1 MGNIDVM
8 SGIGMLGRLRGLVL
22 WYVFPRFPS
31 VESCSELDRR
41 KFRV

>member
-8 SGIGMLGRLRGLVL
+8 NGIEMPGRLRGLVL
-22 WYVFPRFPS
+22 WYFFPLFPS
-31 VESCSELDRR
+31 VEWGSELDRR